1 MIIVPVKFVPTGDVT
16 RRANGGVIKVPGF
29 ASGGSPGGLIRGPGT
44 GTSDSILAAVSNR
57 EYIVRAMAVR
67 KYGTGF
73 LDQLN
78 AGTLNPD
85 RLAGAMGGGRG
96 GAAEG
101 GETMSVNL
109 TINGRETGRL
119 SGSRS
124 SVQNLVDSLHEIAR
138 QTGG

>member
-1 MIIVPVKFVPTGDVT
+1 MPVQYVASGKPVP
-16 RRANGGVIKVPGF
+16 RANGGVIKVPGF

-96 GAAEG
+96 GAVEG
-101 GETMSVNL
+101 GDSMSVNL